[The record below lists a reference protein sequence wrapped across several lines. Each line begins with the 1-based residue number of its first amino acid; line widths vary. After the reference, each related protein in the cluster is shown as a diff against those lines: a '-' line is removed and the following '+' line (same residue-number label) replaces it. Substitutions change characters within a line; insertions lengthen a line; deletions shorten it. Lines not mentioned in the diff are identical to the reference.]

1 MRENQE
7 VNPIWD
13 NPTLEEVIPTEL
25 LSDGS
30 IYLGK
35 DALEEREGQNEEFFT
50 EPSNGTNE
58 TWDEDDD
65 RNTDNKE
72 YVLREALRRPKQ
84 QR

>member
-1 MRENQE
+1 M
-7 VNPIWD
+7 NPIQD
-13 NPTLEEVIPTEL
+13 NSTLEEVITTEL
-25 LSDGS
+25 LSNGS

-35 DALEEREGQNEEFFT
+35 DALAEGEEEDKEFFT

-65 RNTDNKE
+65 GSTDNKE
-72 YVLREALRRPKQ
+72 YVLREALRRSKQ